1 MTTFSMTS
9 PCFTEKADREE
20 QEGLSHAERAE
31 IQNDVFGTSTDD
43 STVLVETPALRIQ
56 SVVEMDE
63 QLARIPAHDKRDYT
77 HALEVCS
84 ELFSQGAEADP
95 LRFLRCED
103 FDAKVR
109 IFC

>member
-1 MTTFSMTS
+1 MTTYSITS
-9 PCFTEKADREE
+9 PCFTEEADREE

-31 IQNDVFGTSTDD
+31 IQNDVFGTAPDD
-43 STVLVETPALRIQ
+43 STVVETDALRIQ

-63 QLARIPAHDKRDYT
+63 QLAHIPAHDKRDYT

-95 LRFLRCED
+95 LLFLRCED

-109 IFC
+109 VFC